1 MLSSNYTS
9 QQVLR
14 SDGNINRVNS
24 QAYIKKK
31 ENEDMPYYMKQRQK
45 NLIFA
50 SNSLEQ
56 ISARSNSTSLV
67 SYPPGFQPVKNKKAM
82 GGSNALRS
90 HYELSRV
97 NLGVD
102 GTGSSE
108 QKPAEDN
115 SNGSYQDTGYFGP
128 RAS

>member
-1 MLSSNYTS
+1 
-9 QQVLR
+9 
-14 SDGNINRVNS
+14 
-24 QAYIKKK
+24 
-31 ENEDMPYYMKQRQK
+31 
-45 NLIFA
+45 
-50 SNSLEQ
+50 
-56 ISARSNSTSLV
+56 
-67 SYPPGFQPVKNKKAM
+67 M

>member
-1 MLSSNYTS
+1 
-9 QQVLR
+9 
-14 SDGNINRVNS
+14 
-24 QAYIKKK
+24 
-31 ENEDMPYYMKQRQK
+31 MPYYMKQRQK

-67 SYPPGFQPVKNKKAM
+67 SYPPGFQPVRNKKAM

>member
-1 MLSSNYTS
+1 MLSSNYPS

-24 QAYIKKK
+24 QALIKKK
-31 ENEDMPYYMKQRQK
+31 ESDDMPYYMKQRQK

-67 SYPPGFQPVKNKKAM
+67 SYPPGFQPVRNKKAM

-108 QKPAEDN
+108 
-115 SNGSYQDTGYFGP
+115 
-128 RAS
+128 